1 MRNYAGI
8 DGQGDMKLIY
18 GTRGLGIQHKGRR
31 GSKSIWVITTFKT
44 AKKHLIIS
52 YLSCLDQYF
61 LYKETN
67 IFRAFRQGLMMKKN
81 PRQERMIWQHS
92 STGEHQLLQIFRC
105 LIMRLKLI
113 L

>member
-44 AKKHLIIS
+44 AKNHLISRII
-52 YLSCLDQYF
+52 YLAWI
-61 LYKETN
+61 N
-67 IFRAFRQGLMMKKN
+67 IFCTKKLTFSGHFGRGL
-81 PRQERMIWQHS
+81 
-92 STGEHQLLQIFRC
+92 
-105 LIMRLKLI
+105 
-113 L
+113 